1 MLAMRV
7 LFALALGITIVGARA
22 YAHHS
27 YGAHYFEDQIV
38 SIEGE
43 VTEFRYVSPHAWL
56 YVSGRGADGVQRLY
70 AVEWASPA
78 RLTRQR
84 ITKDALK
91 PGDRVIVSGSPSRE
105 PSTYKLHL
113 KTVERPADNWHWTGQ
128 SDRR

>member
-1 MLAMRV
+1 MPVMRV

-22 YAHHS
+22 DAHHS
-27 YGAHYFEDQIV
+27 FGAHYFEDRIV

-43 VTEFRYVSPHAWL
+43 ITEFRYVSPHAWL

-70 AVEWASPA
+70 EAEWASPA

-84 ITKDALK
+84 ISKDALR
-91 PGDRVIVSGSPSRE
+91 PGDRVIVTGSPSRD
-105 PSTYKLHL
+105 PSTPKLHL
-113 KTVERPADNWHWTGQ
+113 KSVERPADGWRWTGQ